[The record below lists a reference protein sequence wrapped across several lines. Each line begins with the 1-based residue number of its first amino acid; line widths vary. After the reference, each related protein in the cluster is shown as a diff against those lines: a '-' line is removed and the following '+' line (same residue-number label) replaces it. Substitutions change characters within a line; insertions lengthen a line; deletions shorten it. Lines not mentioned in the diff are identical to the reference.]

1 MITYPSILL
10 WILLFFFFFFLEY
23 EQRDKKGLALL
34 FLCWHSTRLDQVRRT
49 SPRYR
54 RKLPPSL
61 CQSDVRRT
69 ANKLQMSACKMRLL
83 LECKLANQIQTYS
96 VLPHIRKSHA
106 TKGIENHLPITHSLR
121 FSYVLLNESKLD
133 CSQFSY
139 FLVGLSGSRA
149 YRVRAA
155 ILVDLTFIQDGRP

>member
-1 MITYPSILL
+1 MTTQIDLDSYHNKNWWLIP
-10 WILLFFFFFFLEY
+10 LFYHGFFCFISPLEN
-23 EQRDKKGLALL
+23 EQRDKKGPALL
-34 FLCWHSTRLDQVRRT
+34 FLCWHSTWLDQVRRT

-96 VLPHIRKSHA
+96 VLPQIRKSHA
-106 TKGIENHLPITHSLR
+106 TKRIENHLTINHSLR
-121 FSYVLLNESKLD
+121 LSYVLLNESKLD
-133 CSQFSY
+133 CSQSPIFS
-139 FLVGLSGSRA
+139 
-149 YRVRAA
+149 
-155 ILVDLTFIQDGRP
+155 

>member
-1 MITYPSILL
+1 MTYPSILL
-10 WILLFFFFFFLEY
+10 WILLFYFPLEY
-23 EQRDKKGLALL
+23 QQRDKKGPALL
-34 FLCWHSTRLDQVRRT
+34 FLCWHSTWLDQVRRT

-96 VLPHIRKSHA
+96 VLPQIRKSHA
-106 TKGIENHLPITHSLR
+106 TKGIENHLTINHSLR
-121 FSYVLLNESKLD
+121 LSYVLLNKNKLD
-133 CSQFSY
+133 CSQSPIFS
-139 FLVGLSGSRA
+139 
-149 YRVRAA
+149 
-155 ILVDLTFIQDGRP
+155 